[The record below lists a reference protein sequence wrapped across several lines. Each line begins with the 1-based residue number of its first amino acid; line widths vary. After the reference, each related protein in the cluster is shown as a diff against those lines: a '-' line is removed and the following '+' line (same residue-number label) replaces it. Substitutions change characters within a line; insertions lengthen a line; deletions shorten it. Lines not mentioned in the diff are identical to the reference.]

1 MKQISIVYICG
12 YNNIIKAIVTG
23 LVLALSSSGPT
34 ANTTQH
40 TWVVVVVDKTAVY
53 WYLHE
58 TSSLGG
64 SYDHM
69 WGILAL
75 GSIDRLIM
83 TIIAQQTNDRSTI
96 ASGSASKTSLEVWT
110 FMKLMLAN
118 KLDIFSYGHLTR
130 RMGEGS
136 CFPHNPHPERRRRH
150 TLPIRIL
157 ADWHAI
163 HIRFEYTM
171 WAHCQLYRLI
181 IIWSSTWLTALW
193 NVCLCNRIAVSPC
206 A

>member
-1 MKQISIVYICG
+1 MDRPQTQHNTHESS
-12 YNNIIKAIVTG
+12 
-23 LVLALSSSGPT
+23 LSSIKPLFIGICMKPVP
-34 ANTTQH
+34 
-40 TWVVVVVDKTAVY
+40 WV
-53 WYLHE
+53 
-58 TSSLGG
+58 G
-64 SYDHM
+64 HM
-69 WGILAL
+69 ITCGGILAL

-110 FMKLMLAN
+110 FMMLMLAN

-171 WAHCQLYRLI
+171 
-181 IIWSSTWLTALW
+181 
-193 NVCLCNRIAVSPC
+193 
-206 A
+206 